1 MFLLRVRRDIV
12 DIPVTL
18 TGETAR
24 QARLEIVQY
33 LRLPADSRA
42 QRRPPLPDRL
52 YRSSDIVEAL
62 RRLFRDKCAYCE
74 SAVPRGDENVEHFRP
89 LAFARGL
96 DGEEDR
102 DYYVWLALEWE
113 NLLLAC
119 ATCAKAKGSLFPVAD
134 RRARIRATYDE
145 VLATE
150 LAELLDPT
158 RDDPWHDLRMTTDG
172 FCRPQ
177 RRRGEVTVAALQLN
191 RERLVARRAKDLAD
205 LRNSLPEALRTGE
218 DERLSLLFHPSRE
231 YIGSRLDALH
241 RTLMRWSPSASRVP
255 AARHSLPAWFQRLAG
270 NWSEGDRERFQAGF
284 EEIFRE
290 DESLSPPPPGPL
302 DELAKAASQLPQAAP
317 SGRGRRFPDR
327 EIASIE
333 IHDFKGIERLK
344 LEFARPSDRR
354 LELPALMLLGENAA
368 GKSTILE
375 AVALALLGTRG
386 AARIGVPL
394 SDFLRRDDPLGWHI
408 INPPPPYVEIRFRD
422 EGDPAALTIEADGR
436 HLAGTVQPSVQVL
449 AYGARRHFSDNAGA
463 LTRPVHFIRNLLDP
477 DRPLPSP
484 GPWLQQISENEET
497 FGAVARALREVL
509 ALDVSDELLIDDSGR
524 PSVRVLGRPVPVER
538 LSEGYRTLFS
548 LAVDIMRNLLRS
560 WPDLERARA
569 VVLIDEIE
577 THLHPRWKMR
587 VVSSFRR
594 AFPGVQF
601 IVTTHDPLCLRGMD
615 DGEVEVIERDAEGR
629 AYRLDDLPSVRGM
642 RAEQLLTSEYFGL
655 NSTAD
660 PELEL
665 EIARLSEGL
674 SPPEADRA
682 DDEAL
687 VARIVLGDTLKQQ
700 LIHEAVDI
708 YLGEREQRRGNV
720 RARREAIDA
729 VLEVLEGDS
738 AGEAAR

>member
-1 MFLLRVRRDIV
+1 
-12 DIPVTL
+12 
-18 TGETAR
+18 
-24 QARLEIVQY
+24 
-33 LRLPADSRA
+33 
-42 QRRPPLPDRL
+42 
-52 YRSSDIVEAL
+52 
-62 RRLFRDKCAYCE
+62 
-74 SAVPRGDENVEHFRP
+74 
-89 LAFARGL
+89 
-96 DGEEDR
+96 
-102 DYYVWLALEWE
+102 
-113 NLLLAC
+113 
-119 ATCAKAKGSLFPVAD
+119 
-134 RRARIRATYDE
+134 
-145 VLATE
+145 
-150 LAELLDPT
+150 
-158 RDDPWHDLRMTTDG
+158 
-172 FCRPQ
+172 
-177 RRRGEVTVAALQLN
+177 
-191 RERLVARRAKDLAD
+191 
-205 LRNSLPEALRTGE
+205 
-218 DERLSLLFHPSRE
+218 
-231 YIGSRLDALH
+231 
-241 RTLMRWSPSASRVP
+241 
-255 AARHSLPAWFQRLAG
+255 
-270 NWSEGDRERFQAGF
+270 
-284 EEIFRE
+284 
-290 DESLSPPPPGPL
+290 
-302 DELAKAASQLPQAAP
+302 
-317 SGRGRRFPDR
+317 
-327 EIASIE
+327 
-333 IHDFKGIERLK
+333 
-344 LEFARPSDRR
+344 
-354 LELPALMLLGENAA
+354 
-368 GKSTILE
+368 
-375 AVALALLGTRG
+375 
-386 AARIGVPL
+386 
-394 SDFLRRDDPLGWHI
+394 
-408 INPPPPYVEIRFRD
+408 
-422 EGDPAALTIEADGR
+422 
-436 HLAGTVQPSVQVL
+436 
-449 AYGARRHFSDNAGA
+449 
-463 LTRPVHFIRNLLDP
+463 
-477 DRPLPSP
+477 
-484 GPWLQQISENEET
+484 
-497 FGAVARALREVL
+497 
-509 ALDVSDELLIDDSGR
+509 
-524 PSVRVLGRPVPVER
+524 VLGRPVPVER